1 MLVAFLSYAVMHG
14 CWNEDPEQRPTF
26 ANLVRHIADVLE
38 REAGYTILSP
48 NAVEK
53 IAIEE
58 GKEKKQEHLELNENE
73 YEEFQEYET
82 VL

>member
-1 MLVAFLSYAVMHG
+1 MSG

-26 ANLVRHIADVLE
+26 AHLVQHIADVLE
-38 REAGYTILSP
+38 REAGYILLSQKVSLFMDIP
-48 NAVEK
+48 IEQAEV
-53 IAIEE
+53 EE
-58 GKEKKQEHLELNENE
+58 GKGKGQGHLELNENE

>member
-1 MLVAFLSYAVMHG
+1 MRE

-26 ANLVRHIADVLE
+26 AHLVQRIADVLE
-38 REAGYTILSP
+38 QEAGYTLLSQKVSP
-48 NAVEK
+48 FMDLVTTAEGV
-53 IAIEE
+53 EE
-58 GKEKKQEHLELNENE
+58 GKGKGQGRLELNENE